1 MLNENQKPNQSQA
14 SPLPF
19 PFAFSLPPSPFL
31 ISISISSQLRFV
43 SMENSG
49 SPYAS
54 SPENAARRSEQP
66 RSPEEEDK
74 EKPTQ
79 VRFLVSNT
87 AAGCIIGK
95 GGQTINEFQ
104 SESGARIQLSRSHEF
119 FPGTSDRIILISG
132 FYDDIM
138 KAIELILRKL
148 LDEAAEETT
157 DSEAR
162 TKVRL
167 VVPNSSC
174 GGIIGKGGSTIKAFI
189 EDSNAGIK
197 ISPQDNNYA
206 GLHDR
211 LVTITGP
218 FDRQMH
224 AIDLILN
231 KLMDDMH
238 YPHNLSTPFPYPGY
252 GPPMGYM
259 TPSSPYNSTNYGNSG
274 HGGRYPGN
282 KGNVMR
288 SPASS
293 NQEGNDSKTI
303 GVADEHIGAVV
314 GRSGRTITE
323 ISQVSGA
330 RIKISDRGDFIAGT
344 TDRKVTITGTTD
356 AVHTAETMI
365 MQRVQASSERDN

>member
-1 MLNENQKPNQSQA
+1 
-14 SPLPF
+14 
-19 PFAFSLPPSPFL
+19 
-31 ISISISSQLRFV
+31 
-43 SMENSG
+43 MENPG
-49 SPYAS
+49 SPYTS
-54 SPENAARRSEQP
+54 SPENAARRSDQP

-79 VRFLVSNT
+79 VRLLVSNT

-95 GGQTINEFQ
+95 GGATINEFQ

-148 LDEAAEETT
+148 IDEAAEESTET
-157 DSEAR
+157 EAR

-174 GGIIGKGGSTIKAFI
+174 GGIIGKGGATIKAFI

-231 KLMDDMH
+231 KLMDDVH

-252 GPPMGYM
+252 GPPVGYM
-259 TPSSPYNSTNYGNSG
+259 MPSSPYNSSNYGNNSG
-274 HGGRYPGN
+274 PGGRYPSN
-282 KGNVMR
+282 KGNMTR
-288 SPASS
+288 SSVSS

-314 GRSGRTITE
+314 GRGGRTITE

-330 RIKISDRGDFIAGT
+330 RIKISDRGDFVAGT
-344 TDRKVTITGTTD
+344 SDRKVTITGTTE
-356 AVHTAETMI
+356 AICTAEAMI
-365 MQRVQASSERDN
+365 NQRVQASSEREN